1 MWLWSGRATQN
12 PWPVGQISGRALARP
27 SPTVTLMPVWTRTE
41 NIFAFIMNHICT
53 VIGNFCPKPFGLF
66 CYWSVFFSWWQIK
79 PGFYQHHLWPP
90 FYIYFYRISTYQK
103 FCTLFLIWDYQ
114 RVGYLTPASLI
125 TALKDVYDILGLL
138 SSNDHHQD
146 AMRLFAKMKKDRH
159 CR

>member
-1 MWLWSGRATQN
+1 MIFLSQLSNSAQHRATRTN
-12 PWPVGQISGRALARP
+12 SSKL
-27 SPTVTLMPVWTRTE
+27 VTFMPIWTRTE
-41 NIFAFIMNHICT
+41 NIFAFIMNHILLSATFFQSLLECF
-53 VIGNFCPKPFGLF
+53 VIDP
-66 CYWSVFFSWWQIK
+66 SFFSWWQIK